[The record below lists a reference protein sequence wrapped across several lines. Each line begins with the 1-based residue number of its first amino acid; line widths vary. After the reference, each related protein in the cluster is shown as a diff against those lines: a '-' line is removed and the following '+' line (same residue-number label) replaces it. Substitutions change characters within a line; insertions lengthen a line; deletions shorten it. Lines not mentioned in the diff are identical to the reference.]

1 MPSGFL
7 HHLFMQFD
15 AIAKRLPEDTAKA
28 GDDFRQGVPSW
39 FILYGLDDP
48 SGERLQKKHIKN
60 AGITVDQLK
69 STEAFKNL
77 IAMGDQAGF
86 RLELTEQVDPN
97 DSVPVYLLVV
107 SGWV

>member
-1 MPSGFL
+1 MAFARGCHPG
-7 HHLFMQFD
+7 LFF
-15 AIAKRLPEDTAKA
+15 
-28 GDDFRQGVPSW
+28 
-39 FILYGLDDP
+39 YGLDEP
-48 SGERLQKKHIKN
+48 GGERSLKHIKN

-86 RLELTEQVDPN
+86 HLELTEQVDPK